1 MSTITVYGATG
12 MIGSAIAAEA
22 VRRGHTVVG
31 VARHTP
37 GDPVNG
43 VTYAV
48 GELADTAQ
56 VVERAEAGDVLVLS
70 IPPDRTGGSHEPLL
84 QAHRDL
90 IAASPRV
97 RVFVVGGAG
106 SLLAEDGRPLVEQP
120 GFPDIYR
127 AESTTFTTVLELY
140 RAAADGLDWV
150 MESPAPEIEPGE
162 AAAKHVVG
170 GDTPVGDFV
179 TSGTFAVAAL
189 DEIERPS
196 VRRGRFTVADA

>member
-12 MIGSAIAAEA
+12 MIGSAIAKEA
-22 VRRGHTVVG
+22 IRRGHTVVG

-37 GDPVNG
+37 AEPLDG

-48 GELADTAQ
+48 GELADTAR
-56 VVERAEAGDVLVLS
+56 VVERAEAGDVLVIS
-70 IPPDRTGGSHEPLL
+70 IPPDRTGGPHEPLL
-84 QAHRDL
+84 RAHRDL
-90 IAASPRV
+90 IAAAPRV

-106 SLLAEDGRPLVEQP
+106 SLLDENGRPLVEAP
-120 GFPDIYR
+120 GFPEAYK
-127 AESTTFTTVLELY
+127 AEATTFTALLDDY

-150 MESPAPEIEPGE
+150 MESPAPEIGPGE

-170 GDTPVGDFV
+170 GDSPVGDFV

-189 DEIERPS
+189 DEIEKPS